1 MRGEYV
7 NDRVEPR
14 KAFWNRYQKMI
25 EEGTSIISFY
35 GAGGVGKSAL
45 LEKLEKEIKNR
56 DALTNNECKYVKYD
70 FEISTDLREV
80 LKTFKFQLSAYGCEF
95 PLFDTGNYYYS
106 LKVGQDV
113 TPLKAKSMMEKI
125 TWLNKLKNNL
135 FKADRIADQTAPMLS
150 TAQKFFEMTDD
161 VLQAVPVTRAITT
174 CFTIADML
182 LVKLMESTQ
191 TLDEDHEEIRFQ
203 LNARFQEKSP
213 VPLHNYLPTL
223 FAQDVTDWLKASGNK
238 LVVLLDNYEKL
249 VSATSLATAEQI
261 RQDFWLRGD
270 EGLIFMIPN
279 TLWTI
284 AGRNKLRWDGELA
297 DELDQHLIKAL
308 SPEDAGQFLLK
319 AGIKDENLRGELV
332 KLTEGYPI
340 FLDLCV
346 DVYVEYK
353 RQNNNNE
360 PTIKEFGS
368 KRQDVVA
375 RILRY
380 IIEDKD
386 DAARDMLEF
395 LCMLN
400 IWTDEIAVDI
410 GKKALEKFSRNT
422 YKRIKNFS
430 FIQEER
436 IENEDISLTFY
447 RFDKTI
453 QSIIV
458 KTLDEK
464 FIDDVTV
471 ETIDA
476 MANLALKLSD
486 LGRYDEALELQE
498 KVLEIRREAHGEEE
512 EDTVDAMINLAG
524 TLKDLG
530 RYEEALT
537 LNEEALKLSKKILG
551 DKHPNTID
559 AMTNLA
565 NTLNDLGRY
574 DEALTLQEEVLK
586 LSKKILGD
594 EHPKTISAMHNL
606 ATTLNDLGCYDEAF
620 ELQED
625 ILELSKKILGDEHPD
640 TISAMHNLASTL
652 NDLERYGEALELQE
666 KVLKLRRKLFDD
678 EHPDTIDAMHN
689 LASTLNDLER
699 YGEALK
705 LQEKVLELRK
715 KFFDDEHPDTISA
728 MQNLANTLEYMERY
742 EEALKLREKVLELNK
757 KTLGEEDE
765 DTINAMSNLAST
777 LEALDYYEEALPLRE
792 KALELS
798 KKTLGEDD
806 EDTINAMVDLADL
819 FYELERYEDA
829 VNVQQEALELYKKVF
844 GEDDEATLR
853 TMNNL
858 AMILHELNR
867 DEEAQKVIKRAYS
880 ISKEVLSSDDELFA
894 EIKDTYK
901 KVFNS

>member
-1 MRGEYV
+1 MAIKIKRPTFYKISAVKEFT
-7 NDRVEPR
+7 DRVEPR

-261 RQDFWLRGD
+261 RRDFWLRGD

-498 KVLEIRREAHGEEE
+498 KVLEIWQ
-512 EDTVDAMINLAG
+512 
-524 TLKDLG
+524 G
-530 RYEEALT
+530 R
-537 LNEEALKLSKKILG
+537 
-551 DKHPNTID
+551 
-559 AMTNLA
+559 
-565 NTLNDLGRY
+565 
-574 DEALTLQEEVLK
+574 
-586 LSKKILGD
+586 
-594 EHPKTISAMHNL
+594 
-606 ATTLNDLGCYDEAF
+606 
-620 ELQED
+620 
-625 ILELSKKILGDEHPD
+625 
-640 TISAMHNLASTL
+640 
-652 NDLERYGEALELQE
+652 
-666 KVLKLRRKLFDD
+666 
-678 EHPDTIDAMHN
+678 
-689 LASTLNDLER
+689 
-699 YGEALK
+699 
-705 LQEKVLELRK
+705 
-715 KFFDDEHPDTISA
+715 
-728 MQNLANTLEYMERY
+728 
-742 EEALKLREKVLELNK
+742 
-757 KTLGEEDE
+757 
-765 DTINAMSNLAST
+765 
-777 LEALDYYEEALPLRE
+777 
-792 KALELS
+792 
-798 KKTLGEDD
+798 
-806 EDTINAMVDLADL
+806 
-819 FYELERYEDA
+819 
-829 VNVQQEALELYKKVF
+829 
-844 GEDDEATLR
+844 
-853 TMNNL
+853 
-858 AMILHELNR
+858 
-867 DEEAQKVIKRAYS
+867 
-880 ISKEVLSSDDELFA
+880 
-894 EIKDTYK
+894 
-901 KVFNS
+901 

>member
-1 MRGEYV
+1 MAIKIKRPTFYKISAVKEFT
-7 NDRVEPR
+7 DRLEPR
-14 KAFWNRYQKMI
+14 KAFWNRYQKMV
-25 EEGTSIISFY
+25 EDGSTIITFY

-56 DALTNNECKYVKYD
+56 DALTNVECKYVKFD
-70 FEISTDLREV
+70 FETSTDLREV

-125 TWLNKLKNNL
+125 PWLNNLKNNL
-135 FKADRIADQTAPMLS
+135 FKADKVVDHTAPMLS

-223 FAQDVTDWLKASGNK
+223 FAQDVTDWLTKTGNK

-261 RQDFWLRGD
+261 RRDFWLRGD

-284 AGRNKLRWDGELA
+284 AGRNKLYWDGALA
-297 DELDQHLIKAL
+297 DELDQHLIKTL
-308 SPEDAGQFLLK
+308 SPEDSGQFLLK

-353 RQNNNNE
+353 RQNNNQE

-400 IWTDEIAVDI
+400 VWTDELAFDI
-410 GKKALEKFSRNT
+410 GKKALERFSRNT
-422 YKRIKNFS
+422 YKRVKNFS

-436 IENEDISLTFY
+436 IENEDLALTFY

-458 KTLDEK
+458 KTLDKK
-464 FIDDVTV
+464 FIDDVTTAV
-471 ETIDA
+471 EKYFDKFFDDNSDSFFEPKTIFYLKLWAEFIVRFAEDSETLWDKYDDNLSIYVDTLIEENESLATVEEILNLFMSKIESLGDKDSVPYANFEAALSILRTAQGRYDEAYEIAKSAYEKFLRFLGEDDIETIAA
-476 MANLALKLSD
+476 MGNLALKLSD
-486 LGRYDEALELQE
+486 LGRYEEALPLQEKVLAFYEEVADDDETNDLMDELEDLAGYYDEALITSAMNNLANTLGDLGRYEEALELQE
-498 KVLEIRREAHGEEE
+498 KVLEIRKEAIGEEE
-512 EDTVDAMINLAG
+512 EDTVSAMINLAG
-524 TLKDLG
+524 
-530 RYEEALT
+530 
-537 LNEEALKLSKKILG
+537 
-551 DKHPNTID
+551 
-559 AMTNLA
+559 
-565 NTLNDLGRY
+565 TLNDLGRY
-574 DEALTLQEEVLK
+574 DEAL
-586 LSKKILGD
+586 
-594 EHPKTISAMHNL
+594 
-606 ATTLNDLGCYDEAF
+606 
-620 ELQED
+620 ELQ
-625 ILELSKKILGDEHPD
+625 
-640 TISAMHNLASTL
+640 
-652 NDLERYGEALELQE
+652 
-666 KVLKLRRKLFDD
+666 
-678 EHPDTIDAMHN
+678 
-689 LASTLNDLER
+689 
-699 YGEALK
+699 
-705 LQEKVLELRK
+705 
-715 KFFDDEHPDTISA
+715 
-728 MQNLANTLEYMERY
+728 
-742 EEALKLREKVLELNK
+742 
-757 KTLGEEDE
+757 
-765 DTINAMSNLAST
+765 
-777 LEALDYYEEALPLRE
+777 
-792 KALELS
+792 
-798 KKTLGEDD
+798 
-806 EDTINAMVDLADL
+806 
-819 FYELERYEDA
+819 
-829 VNVQQEALELYKKVF
+829 
-844 GEDDEATLR
+844 
-853 TMNNL
+853 
-858 AMILHELNR
+858 
-867 DEEAQKVIKRAYS
+867 
-880 ISKEVLSSDDELFA
+880 
-894 EIKDTYK
+894 
-901 KVFNS
+901 